1 MRRWRTPDWYR
12 EMTVTIVR
20 MIAPLALLVGTP
32 VAAQQSPF
40 HAGTAI
46 PAYGRIATIDSDLP
60 IPKGTVFKVDF
71 DASAKA
77 KPGEVDRI
85 VDAAIRFINM
95 HVEAGVPVKDIHV
108 ALVFHGPAAF
118 DLTSDPFYAAH
129 AGPGATTNATAPALA
144 ALIAKGARVYLCGQS
159 AAAQGIAKADLLPGV
174 KMALSAMTAHA
185 LLQQQG
191 YTLNP

>member
-1 MRRWRTPDWYR
+1 MK
-12 EMTVTIVR
+12 IVR
-20 MIAPLALLVGTP
+20 MIAPLALLLP
-32 VAAQQSPF
+32 VAAPAQVPSF

-46 PAYGRIATIDSDLP
+46 PAFGKIATINSDLP
-60 IPKGTVFKVDF
+60 IPKGTVFKIDF
-71 DASAKA
+71 DAAAKA
-77 KPGEVDRI
+77 KPGEVNRI

-95 HVEAGVPVKDIHV
+95 QVEAGVPVKDIHL

-118 DLTSDPFYAAH
+118 DLTDDAFYAAH

-144 ALIAKGARVYLCGQS
+144 ALIGRGARVYLCGQS